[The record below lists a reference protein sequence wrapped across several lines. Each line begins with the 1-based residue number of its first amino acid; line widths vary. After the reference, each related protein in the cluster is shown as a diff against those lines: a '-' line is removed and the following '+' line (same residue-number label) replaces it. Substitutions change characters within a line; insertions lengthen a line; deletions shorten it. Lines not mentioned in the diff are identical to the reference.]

1 MAGPKRIRNRGE
13 LMALAAELGVRQD
26 WHEPDNQGVTAGWRA
41 EGMIIELGQAK
52 TAELRSWLAALSVG
66 VAAAPVDPQTRAEME
81 ALPLLLQKAQ
91 AHATMAQVIA
101 TIQAAW
107 WRAANTGPSPEW
119 LQVFREET

>member
-1 MAGPKRIRNRGE
+1 MTGPEHFREASRAMKSYYEITGRVRERALKAGP
-13 LMALAAELGVRQD
+13 ADPA
-26 WHEPDNQGVTAGWRA
+26 
-41 EGMIIELGQAK
+41 
-52 TAELRSWLAALSVG
+52 
-66 VAAAPVDPQTRAEME
+66 DPQTRAEME

-119 LQVFREET
+119 LQAFREEL